1 MQGFTLLGYESVCL
15 LASCWLFYMDEKL
28 LAALM
33 LGLSLVVWISH
44 YGAQYRESNDEPKTD
59 RNYDLHD

>member
-1 MQGFTLLGYESVCL
+1 MQGSTLLGYESMCL

-44 YGAQYRESNDEPKTD
+44 YGAQFHEPNDETKHDRSNDL
-59 RNYDLHD
+59 YD